1 MPWRRL
7 KSALE
12 GGIRQRITW
21 LGLFFSVAVVLVG
34 LAAFASANNLL
45 FLLLAAMLS
54 TLMISGFISRLSLSG
69 LEINLAVPQHISAGR
84 KFTARLSVR
93 NTKGWVPSFSIH
105 LAGTSETGFTSE
117 LYFPMV
123 PGGGTIEEVVEVS
136 FARRGRH
143 TRGSF
148 QVSTRFPFGFTE
160 RRAPVNLA
168 GEVVVY
174 PCLDAQPPFEELM
187 AEISG
192 EISAQYR
199 GRGHDFHR
207 IRPYEAFESARH
219 VDWKASAHTGELQVR
234 EFAREQEHL
243 IELFLDLDLPAAARE
258 GFERAVECCAHIAW
272 RIAQRG
278 ARLRLRTQE
287 FDACLPEE
295 CDIYAILKYLALV
308 LPVRGKALPLP
319 DDDNSFQVVFTAAPA
334 RAMEAGWMGA
344 RMVDLGAFTPEQ
356 PNKDQPD
363 EAGSRAGE
371 KLDHRRRKDR
381 GRSAGGDRRPGKP
394 PA

>member
-1 MPWRRL
+1 MPWKRL
-7 KSALE
+7 KSALQS
-12 GGIRQRITW
+12 GIHQRITW
-21 LGLFFSVAVVLVG
+21 LGLFFSLAVVLVG
-34 LAAFASANNLL
+34 LSAFASANNLL

-69 LEINLAVPQHISAGR
+69 LEINLAVPQHISARR

-93 NTKGWVPSFSIH
+93 NTKGWVPSFSTH
-105 LAGTSETGFTSE
+105 LAGTSETGFTSA

-123 PGGGTIEEVVEVS
+123 PGGATIEEVVEVS

-174 PCLDAQPPFEELM
+174 PCLDPLPAFEELM

-192 EISAQYR
+192 EISARYR
-199 GRGHDFHR
+199 GRGHDFYR

-219 VDWKASAHTGELQVR
+219 VDWKASAHTGDLQVR

-243 IELFLDLDLPAAARE
+243 IELFLDLDVPGALD
-258 GFERAVECCAHIAW
+258 GFEPAVECCAYIAW

-308 LPVRGKALPLP
+308 SPVRGKALPVP
-319 DDDNSFQVVFTAAPA
+319 DDENSFQVVFTALPA
-334 RAMEAGWMGA
+334 RAVEAGWMGA
-344 RMVDLGAFTPEQ
+344 RMVDLRAFGPEQ

-363 EAGSRAGE
+363 ETGDRAGE
-371 KLDHRRRKDR
+371 KLHHRRRKDR
-381 GRSAGGDRRPGKP
+381 N
-394 PA
+394 